1 MPQTTV
7 VSDDV
12 DLLIRYDDA
21 IAEAD
26 RVRGLWLSGK
36 LGTHKVA
43 GESRAPAEYT
53 DAVRACDILLQEL
66 TRRRLPQEFA
76 AAELAITKASKKS
89 QATYAAYAGGRV
101 DINTYIKASEAVTD
115 AFAAADA
122 VKQKALAEV
131 RAEVT
136 P

>member
-36 LGTHKVA
+36 LGTRKVA

-53 DAVRACDILLQEL
+53 DAARACDILLQEL

-101 DINTYIKASEAVTD
+101 DINTSEAVTD

-122 VKQKALAEV
+122 IKQKALAEV